1 MIVNEIQTSG
11 KETVKKKKK
20 KVTEATVEW
29 RHKVAMRF
37 C

>member
-11 KETVKKKKK
+11 KETVKKKK